1 VITEAGNDPK
11 VAGLVYITA
20 FAPDRASPSPPLS
33 KIRRPAHLSRR
44 GCLRGTA
51 ICFSTGRSSA
61 PPSQP
66 MWTYGWARVRTS
78 GTLGRY

>member
-1 VITEAGNDPK
+1 VIAEAGNDPK
-11 VAGLVYITA
+11 VAGTVYITA
-20 FAPDRASPSPPLS
+20 FAPDKGESVATLS

-44 GCLRGTA
+44 YCLRGTA

-66 MWTYGWARVRTS
+66 MWTHGSARVRTS